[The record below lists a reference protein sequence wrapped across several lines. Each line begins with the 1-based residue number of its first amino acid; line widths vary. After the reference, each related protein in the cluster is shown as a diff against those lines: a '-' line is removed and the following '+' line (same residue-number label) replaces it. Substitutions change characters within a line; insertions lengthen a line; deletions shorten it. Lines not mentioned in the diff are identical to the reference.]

1 MKEIED
7 QICIAAASWFG
18 RINTG
23 GVTGARVDKAKIPRA
38 WRRSPEPEVPTELW
52 KNINVYT

>member
-38 WRRSPEPEVPTELW
+38 WLPSEVPTELW

>member
-7 QICIAAASWFG
+7 QICITAASWFG

-38 WRRSPEPEVPTELW
+38 WLPSEVPTELW